1 MRASGTI
8 NEKWVVEEDFRFIC
22 GRQILCT
29 ALRWRFV
36 VGCYLYHYRRPQFP
50 MHSRCSGPVATSRPA
65 HRVGARCL
73 CGGSMSMSSLGGL
86 SRSTSR
92 CPCTCIAGRVR
103 PPGAVRC
110 GALRCGKHTLL
121 TLIGSVGSVGFG
133 CCCIASSLISSAAI
147 YPSSGGSR
155 LGEAAEASSGELE
168 LVASAAAAAAADFSA
183 SLAQ

>member
-1 MRASGTI
+1 LRATDSLHCLEVALCSWLLLVSCTI
-8 NEKWVVEEDFRFIC
+8 A
-22 GRQILCT
+22 
-29 ALRWRFV
+29 ALK
-36 VGCYLYHYRRPQFP
+36 FP

-73 CGGSMSMSSLGGL
+73 CGGAMSMSSLGGL
-86 SRSTSR
+86 SLSTSR
-92 CPCTCIAGRVR
+92 CPCIAGRVR

-110 GALRCGKHTLL
+110 VALRCGKHTLL
-121 TLIGSVGSVGFG
+121 TLIGRVSRP
-133 CCCIASSLISSAAI
+133 ASAAALRRLSSAAC

-168 LVASAAAAAAADFSA
+168 LVASAAAAADFSA